1 MRDITREMI
10 KLYQINKL
18 KYDFMGYTFT
28 NYEQL
33 SFHHLIVPKKDCAL
47 TGNGDG
53 YFFWNGSILRQ
64 NTSHD
69 YLHIIERVD
78 RDIFEEITKCMIKEN
93 QLGKL
98 DIQQLK
104 RIRMLL
110 KYFEKEHAGEQTKKG
125 RQLIRR
131 KYLTERIDL

>member
-1 MRDITREMI
+1 
-10 KLYQINKL
+10 
-18 KYDFMGYTFT
+18 
-28 NYEQL
+28 
-33 SFHHLIVPKKDCAL
+33 
-47 TGNGDG
+47 
-53 YFFWNGSILRQ
+53 
-64 NTSHD
+64 
-69 YLHIIERVD
+69 
-78 RDIFEEITKCMIKEN
+78 MIKEN

-110 KYFEKEHAGEQTKKG
+110 KHFEKEHEGEQTKKG